1 MKLEQLIAVRYLFAR
16 RQKSVV
22 NIISWISLIGL
33 LVSTAALIV
42 VLSVYNGIGEIT
54 RGLFGSFDP
63 ELVVEPAEGKTF
75 RTSDIDYGAL
85 CRADGVQQV
94 AQTVSETAWLTYGE
108 QQAIVTLRGVDEA
121 YRSVSGLDTML
132 HDGSYALTIG
142 DAPALIVGGE
152 IYYNLGMRLL
162 SNRPAAVHIPK
173 RGTTALGYTMDQAFN
188 IGYAH
193 PTACFFIQ
201 QDIDRRYVVTH
212 IDFVRQ
218 LMDYAPDEVT
228 ALAVKLR
235 PGANPQ
241 KVKQALNSKLKT
253 QNSNYVVILDADN
266 IVAPN
271 FLSQLSRIARPDIA
285 IQCHRTAKNADNDIA
300 ALDGLSEEINNSIFR
315 KGHNRIGMSSA
326 LIGSGMCFNYEW
338 FKNHVCMLESA
349 VEDRELEALLMKQ
362 GIYIHYA
369 EDIKVMDEKVSNSD
383 NFQRQRLRWMT
394 GQVQAFFHMLTYVPK
409 AIITANINYIDK
421 TIQQALIPRSI
432 LLVLTP
438 LLAVFS
444 SVYALLT
451 THYSLFI
458 IQWWTLYAMLMA
470 AIFVAIPAPIRT
482 SALFSK
488 IATIPKL
495 VWKMVLNIQ
504 KIDHK
509 NTTFIHTTHDKK

>member
-1 MKLEQLIAVRYLFAR
+1 MRIESIIIILDILLWIIIAANVMYILF
-16 RQKSVV
+16 
-22 NIISWISLIGL
+22 
-33 LVSTAALIV
+33 
-42 VLSVYNGIGEIT
+42 
-54 RGLFGSFDP
+54 F
-63 ELVVEPAEGKTF
+63 
-75 RTSDIDYGAL
+75 
-85 CRADGVQQV
+85 
-94 AQTVSETAWLTYGE
+94 
-108 QQAIVTLRGVDEA
+108 
-121 YRSVSGLDTML
+121 
-132 HDGSYALTIG
+132 
-142 DAPALIVGGE
+142 
-152 IYYNLGMRLL
+152 
-162 SNRPAAVHIPK
+162 
-173 RGTTALGYTMDQAFN
+173 
-188 IGYAH
+188 
-193 PTACFFIQ
+193 
-201 QDIDRRYVVTH
+201 
-212 IDFVRQ
+212 
-218 LMDYAPDEVT
+218 
-228 ALAVKLR
+228 ALASLL
-235 PGANPQ
+235 PQ
-241 KVKQALNSKLKT
+241 KNKTSNLKT
-253 QNSNYVVILDADN
+253 QNSKFLVLFPAYHEDAVIIDSVKSFLQQDYPKELYQVVVISDNMTQDTNEQLSELPITLLQPTFEQSSKAKALQFAISHNENSNLKTQTSNYVVILDADN

-271 FLSQLSRIARPDIA
+271 FLSQLSRIARPGIT